1 MVKMLSAPTKSK
13 CECCGRPDVDPD
25 ASVNGEY
32 LCETCRGYVLAV
44 EEYNCKYSSRL
55 IDN

>member
-13 CECCGRPDVDPD
+13 CECCGRPDVEPD